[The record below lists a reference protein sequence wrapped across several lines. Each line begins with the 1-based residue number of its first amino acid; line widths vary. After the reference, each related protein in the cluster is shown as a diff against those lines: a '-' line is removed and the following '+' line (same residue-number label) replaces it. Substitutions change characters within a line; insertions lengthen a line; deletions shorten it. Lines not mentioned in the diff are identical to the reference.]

1 MPFGNST
8 DSANL
13 PVDSTPAPVELP
25 PDAAASTEATSIGTG
40 FYNTFVTCRNG
51 RVYCSGE
58 NQYRQC
64 GLGSTNIHAPMR
76 RISELDGRRIV
87 QAEGRYC
94 HTLART
100 IEGHVHTQW
109 VDPRMVSV
117 ASMQTMDDRF
127 RWRRG
132 WLCPTVTTVPSSRW
146 PRG

>member
-1 MPFGNST
+1 MPYGNST

-51 RVYCSGE
+51 RVY
-58 NQYRQC
+58 
-64 GLGSTNIHAPMR
+64 GSVGSDLPTSMR
-76 RISELDGRRIV
+76 RCGAYRNSMGGALV

-100 IEGHVHTQW
+100 IEGHVHTRW